1 MQIIPIKTR
10 KIYPED
16 SLLEVFAEGLKKAQ
30 VKLQDG
36 DIVAVVSKV
45 VALTE
50 GGLVNLGSTEGG
62 SKKNLRSLVTKEADV
77 IISPRSADF
86 MLTMKNGIL
95 TPNSGIDQSNVP
107 EGHAILWPRDAY
119 DSAEKMRVTFKKF
132 FGSKQASLKKIG
144 ILIFDSCVMPL
155 RNGVVGV
162 ALGYSG
168 FYGVEDYRGKRDL
181 CGKVL
186 RVTQKNIADGLA
198 TAATLVTGE
207 GAESVP
213 FVVIRGAPVKWVGR
227 GSADSRD
234 IRENPGEI
242 KRAPNDCLYRELY
255 PAKLL
260 NASGGKS
267 S

>member
-10 KIYPED
+10 KIQPKD
-16 SLLEVFAEGLKKAQ
+16 SLLEVFTEGLKKAK

-36 DIVAVVSKV
+36 DIIAVVSKV
-45 VALTE
+45 VALVE
-50 GGLVNLGSTEGG
+50 GGLVNLGSAEGD
-62 SKKNLRSLVTKEADV
+62 SKKNLRSLIVKEADV

-95 TPNSGIDQSNVP
+95 TPNSGIDQSNIP
-107 EGHAILWPRDAY
+107 EGHAIVWPRDAY
-119 DSAEKMRVTFKKF
+119 DSAERMLVTLKK
-132 FGSKQASLKKIG
+132 KPLKKIG
-144 ILIFDSCVMPL
+144 VLIFDSCVMPL

-162 ALGYSG
+162 TLGYSG
-168 FYGVEDYRGKRDL
+168 FCGVEDYRGKRDL
-181 CGKVL
+181 FGKVL

-213 FVVIRGAPVKWVGR
+213 FVVIREAPVKWVGH
-227 GSADSRD
+227 GSADSR
-234 IRENPGEI
+234 EI
-242 KRAPNDCLYRELY
+242 QRAPGDCLYRDLY
-255 PAKLL
+255 PTKLL
-260 NASGGKS
+260 NASGRKSAGKIKKRVRKS